1 MPRPADPR
9 LKTRLLRACAQE
21 FSRRGFDPVRI
32 EEISA
37 RAGYSK
43 AAFYLHFDSKEAA
56 FSELV
61 TEMLVGLGEIVL
73 REEGS
78 VADLQTA
85 LRLWRKKDEATL
97 SYLWR
102 HRQVARLM
110 LEGGRSAT
118 FAPLVVEYFARGRE
132 RLVRFL
138 RWGVRE
144 RFLARELDVELVAT
158 FISGGYD
165 RVAREIVRSRRA
177 PDFAAVVERVHR
189 TVIDKILLTTDM
201 TALRL
206 AAGERRRGKGGRS

>member
-73 REEGS
+73 REEGG
-78 VADLQTA
+78 VT
-85 LRLWRKKDEATL
+85 
-97 SYLWR
+97 
-102 HRQVARLM
+102 
-110 LEGGRSAT
+110 EGGRSAT
-118 FAPLVVEYFARGRE
+118 FAPLVDEYFARGRE

-138 RWGVRE
+138 RWGARE
-144 RFLARELDVELVAT
+144 GFLARELDVELVAT

-165 RVAREIVRSRRA
+165 RVAREVVRSRRA

-206 AAGERRRGKGGRS
+206 AESGRRRGKGGRS